1 MCRVL
6 GVSESGFYA
15 WRTRGLTP
23 RTARRAICTVV
34 KNVQPMTLLLPF
46 PGDAHSD
53 HKYVFD
59 ASVTG
64 TKWFRFPYV
73 EKVMAYETLSETD
86 FGISPFERAFAPNV
100 FVDIS
105 AQMERKEQIL
115 SLFES
120 ELAAFPFPRSLEA
133 VRALAKVRGAASGY
147 AAAESF
153 MLLRQRIA

>member
-15 WRTRGLTP
+15 WRTRGLT
-23 RTARRAICTVV
+23 
-34 KNVQPMTLLLPF
+34 Q
-46 PGDAHSD
+46 
-53 HKYVFD
+53 
-59 ASVTG
+59 VT
-64 TKWFRFPYV
+64 
-73 EKVMAYETLSETD
+73 AYETLSETD
-86 FGISPFERAFAPNV
+86 FGISPVERAFAPNV